1 MLPNIETCL
10 CDGICKYGIEEEHIM
25 TTDNPFTIEYVF
37 DFSDCDATMMDR
49 VIQNGPATIVF
60 WEDGTK
66 TVVKRS
72 KNDPESD
79 IYSVVAYALAKK
91 LYGSNSQFKKLVDEC
106 LEVKDSH
113 D

>member
-1 MLPNIETCL
+1 MMPVINKEVTDMFLGKRSNILVTIDEFDRCL
-10 CDGICKYGIEEEHIM
+10 
-25 TTDNPFTIEYVF
+25 
-37 DFSDCDATMMDR
+37 DCLTHTLIKR
-49 VIQNGPATIVF
+49 IIQNGPATIVF

-79 IYSVVAYALAKK
+79 VYSAVAYALAKK
-91 LYGSNSQFKKLVDEC
+91 RYGSNSQFKKRVGKC
-106 LEVKDSH
+106 LEVKNSD